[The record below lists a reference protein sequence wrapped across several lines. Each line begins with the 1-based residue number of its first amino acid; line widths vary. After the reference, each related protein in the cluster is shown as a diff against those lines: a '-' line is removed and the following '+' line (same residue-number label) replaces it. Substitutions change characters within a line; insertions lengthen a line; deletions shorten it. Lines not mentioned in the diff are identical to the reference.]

1 MKKIEENIAG
11 TEEIKIFIND
21 DLKEEDDFFNS
32 KDENPITQEGNLIEI
47 KAEEIEEYDPELE
60 VKTLINR

>member
-47 KAEEIEEYDPELE
+47 KAEEIEEYDP
-60 VKTLINR
+60 